1 MRFINREKELRYL
14 DETRNLSRKK
24 LFTIVIFGQRRIGK
38 TRLLIEFL
46 TSKDLYF
53 FVNKRK
59 SSLTLLKEFEEILKN
74 KGIMTKLETL
84 STWDDF
90 VHIIFDRVK
99 GSVAFDEFQ
108 NFIEVEPSIF
118 GIFQKFID
126 LNENREDL
134 LLIFT
139 GSTIGLIQK
148 IFRNKKEPL
157 YGRIKRRLKLT
168 ELDFKAV
175 TNMCRELKIEDIE
188 EITKIY
194 LIFGGFPKYY
204 VSIEDENL
212 MGANADEI
220 IDRFFLREN
229 AILEDE
235 VMDILSLEF
244 GKKSG
249 VYYDILT
256 AIANGNTSLSQIA
269 SFLNRKATSISR
281 HLYELLNFFEIISVE
296 ERLFR
301 RRRRFYIRHPLMNF
315 WFRFFHKNLS
325 AYQIREEWL
334 TEYIKKNLNSYFGE
348 VFERRVPE
356 IFGRN
361 IVPFRPQKIG
371 RYWGKI
377 PTKQK
382 GRNEFEIDLIA
393 YNEITKNIAF
403 FEVKWKDFDNK
414 KDITRILRELRSK
427 SRFVEWYNRER
438 IEYYGIIAKKIKEE
452 IKESLRY
459 EGYLVWDLEDVK
471 KKVFRKSSAG

>member
-14 DETRNLSRKK
+14 YEARNLSRKK
-24 LFTIVIFGQRRIGK
+24 LFAIVIFGQRRIGK

-46 TSKDLYF
+46 TNKDLYF
-53 FVNKRK
+53 FANKRK

-74 KGIMTKLETL
+74 KGIITRLESL

-90 VHIIFDRVK
+90 VHIIFNRVK

-139 GSTIGLIQK
+139 GSTIGLVKK

-175 TNMCRELKIEDIE
+175 ANMCRELEIEDIE
-188 EITKIY
+188 EITKLY

-212 MGANADEI
+212 MGANVDEI

-229 AILEDE
+229 AVLEDE

-249 VYYDILT
+249 IYYDILT
-256 AIANGNTSLSQIA
+256 AIANRNSSLSQIA

-281 HLYELLNFFEIISVE
+281 HLYDLLNFFEIIGVE
-296 ERLFR
+296 ERLFKRKR
-301 RRRRFYIRHPLMNF
+301 RYYIRHPLMNF
-315 WFRFFHKNLS
+315 WFRFFHRNLS

-334 TEYIKKNLNSYFGE
+334 IEYVKKNLNSYFGK
-348 VFERRVPE
+348 VFERRIPE

-361 IVPFRPQKIG
+361 IVPFKPQKIG

-377 PTKQK
+377 PIKQK
-382 GRNEFEIDLIA
+382 GRNEFEIDLIV
-393 YNEITKNIAF
+393 YNEATKNIAF
-403 FEVKWKDFDNK
+403 FEAKWKDFDNNK
-414 KDITRILRELRSK
+414 EIMRILYELRSK
-427 SRFVEWYNRER
+427 SKFVNWYNRER
-438 IEYYGIIAKKIKEE
+438 TEYYGIIAKKIKDKV
-452 IKESLRY
+452 KESLRN
-459 EGYLVWDLEDVK
+459 EGYLIWDLEDVK
-471 KKVFRKSSAG
+471 KSF